1 MALGGGTFL
10 TQNKK
15 LPGAYINFVSVAR
28 AYANIGDRG
37 YATMPLELDW
47 GVDGEV
53 FTVEREYFLKSSMKI
68 FGYDYTHDKLKGL
81 RDLFKGAKTL
91 YAYKLNNG
99 DKAQNKW
106 ATAKYK
112 GIRGNDIKISIAKNI
127 DDPSKFDVSTLVDDR
142 VVDTQTVGANTE
154 LQANDWA
161 VFKTDEAL
169 AVTVAEPLTGGTNG
183 SAITGA
189 DYQTYL
195 DKIEAY
201 EFNTLGCL
209 STEKTIKDLF
219 VQFTKR
225 MRDEVGAKFQTVLYR
240 QNKADYEGVISV
252 ENKALGT
259 DVSESSMVYWVTG
272 AEAGCEVN
280 KSLTNR
286 TYDGDYNIQTT
297 ETQTQLGKGLDDG
310 KFLFHKVGDK
320 VNVLRDINTFTSFT
334 KYKNEDF
341 SSNQT
346 MRVLDQIAMDIAKLF
361 NTRYLGKVQ
370 NVKVDREELW
380 KDIVKHHEELQRLKC
395 IEDFKDEHVKVEKG
409 DKKTAV
415 VVEDY
420 VTPVNCM
427 EQLYMTVH
435 VS

>member
-37 YATMPLELDW
+37 YATMPLELNW

-53 FTVEREYFLKSSMKI
+53 FTVENADFQKNSMKI
-68 FGYDYTHDKLKGL
+68 FGYDYSHDKMRGL
-81 RDLFKGAKTL
+81 RDLFKNAKTA
-91 YAYKLNNG
+91 YIYKLNNG
-99 DKAQNKW
+99 EKAQNKW

-112 GIRGNDIKISIAKNI
+112 GTRGNDIKISIAKNL
-127 DDPSKFDVSTLVDDR
+127 DDTTKFDVKTLVDNR
-142 VVDTQTVGANTE
+142 AVDLQTVGEITE
-154 LQANDWA
+154 LKTNDW
-161 VFKTDEAL
+161 VDFKTTETL
-169 AVTVAEPLTGGTNG
+169 AVTAGEALTGGTDG
-183 SAITGA
+183 TISGA
-189 DYQTYL
+189 DYQAYL
-195 DKIEAY
+195 DKIEAF

-209 STEKTIKDLF
+209 STDNTIKDLF

-225 MRDEVGAKFQTVLYR
+225 MRDEIGAKFQTVLYR
-240 QNKADYEGVISV
+240 QHKADYEGVISV

-280 KSLTNR
+280 KSLTNK
-286 TYDGDYNIQTT
+286 TYDGDYVVQTT

-341 SSNQT
+341 SANQT

-361 NTRYLGKVQ
+361 NSRYLGKVQ

>member
-10 TQNKK
+10 THNKK
-15 LPGAYINFVSVAR
+15 LPGTYINFVSVAR
-28 AYANIGDRG
+28 PYSNIGDRG

-53 FTVEREYFLKSSMKI
+53 FTVEREEFLKDSVKI

-91 YAYKLNNG
+91 YAYKLNKG
-99 DKAQNKW
+99 EKAQNKW
-106 ATAKYK
+106 AIAKYA

-127 DDPSKFDVSTLVDDR
+127 DVLTNFDVTTLVDNRPAD
-142 VVDTQTVGANTE
+142 VQTVADIGDLKPNDWVTFKNTE
-154 LQANDWA
+154 
-161 VFKTDEAL
+161 TL
-169 AVTVAEPLTGGTNG
+169 APTVAEALTGGTNG
-183 SAITGA
+183 TGVTGA
-189 DYQTYL
+189 DYQSYL

-209 STEKTIKDLF
+209 STESTIKDLF
-219 VQFTKR
+219 IQFTKR

-240 QNKADYEGVISV
+240 KHDADYEGVISV
-252 ENKALGT
+252 ENKAMGAG
-259 DVSESSMVYWVTG
+259 VPESSLIYWVIG
-272 AEAGCEVN
+272 AEAGCEIN
-280 KSLTNR
+280 KSLTNK
-286 TYDGDYNIQTT
+286 TYDGDYIIQTT
-297 ETQTQLGKGLDDG
+297 ETQTQLGKGLDAG

-320 VNVLRDINTFTSFT
+320 VNVLRDINTFTSFY

-346 MRVLDQIAMDIAKLF
+346 IRVLDQIAMDIAKLF

-380 KDIVKHHEELQRLKC
+380 KDIVKHHEELQRLKA
-395 IEDFKDEHVKVEKG
+395 IEDFTEDNVKVSKG
-409 DKKTAV
+409 DKKTSV

>member
-37 YATMPLELDW
+37 YATMPLELNW
-47 GVDGEV
+47 GIDGEV
-53 FTVEREYFLKSSMKI
+53 FTVENADFQKNSMKI
-68 FGYDYTHDKLKGL
+68 FGYDYSHDKMRGL
-81 RDLFKGAKTL
+81 RDLFKNAKTV
-91 YAYKLNNG
+91 YVYKLNNG
-99 DKAQNKW
+99 EKAQNKW

-112 GIRGNDIKISIAKNI
+112 GTRGNDIKISIAKNL
-127 DDPSKFDVSTLVDDR
+127 DDTTKFDVKTLVDNR
-142 VVDTQTVGANTE
+142 AVDLQTVGEITE
-154 LQANDWA
+154 LKTNDW
-161 VFKTDEAL
+161 VDFKTTETL
-169 AVTVAEPLTGGTNG
+169 AVTAGEALTAGTDG
-183 SAITGA
+183 TISGA
-189 DYQTYL
+189 DYQAYL
-195 DKIEAY
+195 DKIEAF
-201 EFNTLGCL
+201 EFNTMGCL
-209 STEKTIKDLF
+209 STDNTIKDLF

-225 MRDEVGAKFQTVLYR
+225 MRDEIGAKFQTVLYR
-240 QNKADYEGVISV
+240 QHKADYEGVISV

-280 KSLTNR
+280 KSLTNK
-286 TYDGDYNIQTT
+286 TYDGDYVVQTT

-341 SSNQT
+341 SANQT

-361 NTRYLGKVQ
+361 NSRYLGKVQ

>member
-37 YATMPLELDW
+37 YATMPLELNW

-53 FTVEREYFLKSSMKI
+53 FTVENADFQKNSMKI
-68 FGYDYTHDKLKGL
+68 FGYDYSHDKMRGL
-81 RDLFKGAKTL
+81 RDLFKNAKTA
-91 YAYKLNNG
+91 YIYKLNNG
-99 DKAQNKW
+99 EKAQNKW

-112 GIRGNDIKISIAKNI
+112 GTRGNDIKISIAKNL
-127 DDPSKFDVSTLVDDR
+127 DDTTKFDVKTLVDNR
-142 VVDTQTVGANTE
+142 AVDLQTVGEITE
-154 LQANDWA
+154 LKTNDW
-161 VFKTDEAL
+161 VDFKTTETL
-169 AVTVAEPLTGGTNG
+169 AVTAGEALTGGTDG
-183 SAITGA
+183 TISGA
-189 DYQTYL
+189 DYQAYL
-195 DKIEAY
+195 DKIEAF

-209 STEKTIKDLF
+209 STDNTIKDLF

-225 MRDEVGAKFQTVLYR
+225 MRDEIGAKFQTVLYR
-240 QNKADYEGVISV
+240 QHKADYEGVISI

-280 KSLTNR
+280 KSLTNK
-286 TYDGDYNIQTT
+286 TYDGDYVVQTT

-341 SSNQT
+341 SANQT

-361 NTRYLGKVQ
+361 NSRYLGKVQ

>member
-37 YATMPLELDW
+37 YATMPLELNW

-53 FTVEREYFLKSSMKI
+53 FTVENADFQKNSMKI
-68 FGYDYTHDKLKGL
+68 FGYDYSHDKMRGL
-81 RDLFKGAKTL
+81 RDLFKNAKTA
-91 YAYKLNNG
+91 YIYKLNNG
-99 DKAQNKW
+99 EKAQNKW

-112 GIRGNDIKISIAKNI
+112 GTRGNDIKISIAKNL
-127 DDPSKFDVSTLVDDR
+127 DDMTKFDVKTLVDNR
-142 VVDTQTVGANTE
+142 AVDLQTVGEITE
-154 LQANDWA
+154 LKTNDW
-161 VFKTDEAL
+161 VDFKTTETL
-169 AVTVAEPLTGGTNG
+169 AVTAGEALTGGTDG
-183 SAITGA
+183 TISGA
-189 DYQTYL
+189 DYQAYL
-195 DKIEAY
+195 DKIEAF

-209 STEKTIKDLF
+209 STDNTIKDLF

-225 MRDEVGAKFQTVLYR
+225 MRDEIGAKFQTVLYR
-240 QNKADYEGVISV
+240 QHKADYEGVISI

-280 KSLTNR
+280 KSLTNK
-286 TYDGDYNIQTT
+286 TYDGDYVVQTT

-341 SSNQT
+341 SANQT

-361 NTRYLGKVQ
+361 NSRYLGKVQ

>member
-37 YATMPLELDW
+37 YATMPLELNW

-53 FTVEREYFLKSSMKI
+53 FTVENADFQKNSMKI
-68 FGYDYTHDKLKGL
+68 FGYDYSHDKMRGL
-81 RDLFKGAKTL
+81 RDLFKNAKTA
-91 YAYKLNNG
+91 YIYKLNNG
-99 DKAQNKW
+99 EKAQNKW

-112 GIRGNDIKISIAKNI
+112 GTRGNDIKISIAKNL
-127 DDPSKFDVSTLVDDR
+127 DDTTKFDVKTLVDNR
-142 VVDTQTVGANTE
+142 AVDLQTVGEITE
-154 LQANDWA
+154 LKTNDW
-161 VFKTDEAL
+161 VDFKTTETL
-169 AVTVAEPLTGGTNG
+169 AVTAGEALTAGTDG
-183 SAITGA
+183 TISGA
-189 DYQTYL
+189 DYQAYL
-195 DKIEAY
+195 DKIEAF
-201 EFNTLGCL
+201 EFNTMGCL
-209 STEKTIKDLF
+209 STDNTIKDLF

-225 MRDEVGAKFQTVLYR
+225 MRDEIGAKFQTVLYR
-240 QNKADYEGVISV
+240 QHKADYEGVISV

-259 DVSESSMVYWVTG
+259 GIVESSMVYWVTG
-272 AEAGCEVN
+272 AEAGCDIN

-286 TYDGDYNIQTT
+286 TYDGDYDIQTT

-341 SSNQT
+341 SANQT

-361 NTRYLGKVQ
+361 NSRYLGKVQ

-427 EQLYMTVH
+427 EQLYMIVH